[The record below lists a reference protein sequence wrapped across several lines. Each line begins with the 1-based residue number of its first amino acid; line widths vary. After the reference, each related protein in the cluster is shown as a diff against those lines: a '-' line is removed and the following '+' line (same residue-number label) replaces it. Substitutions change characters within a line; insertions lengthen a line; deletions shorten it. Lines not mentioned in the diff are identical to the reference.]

1 VNAPARPPPGP
12 RNPWYRG
19 PVTDHFDGRRFRNP
33 DGTPHAG
40 PAELARWMLL
50 HRRAR
55 WPARVD
61 SPHAP
66 AVPPAR
72 VGDLRV
78 TMIGH
83 ASLLVQVAGLNLL
96 LDPIWSERASPL
108 GRVGP
113 RRRTPPGV
121 RLEDLPPIDLVLLS
135 HNHYDHMDA
144 PTLARL
150 HAAHAPRVVTCLGN
164 DAILRAEV
172 PGLRAEAHDWGAVV
186 RLRDDLAV
194 RLLPCHH
201 WSSRRG
207 WDKWMALWCAFLLET
222 PAGRLHLIG
231 DTAFDRG
238 RPYRA
243 AAWHGP
249 IRLAAY
255 PIGAYTPRFYLHPE
269 HQTPEEAV
277 RGMRIAGAAHAVA
290 HHWGCFQMTD
300 EPREEPP
307 ARLAAALDAAGI
319 PRARFRALLPGEGWD
334 VP

>member
-1 VNAPARPPPGP
+1 MTPLGGRGP
-12 RNPWYRG
+12 RNPWYAG
-19 PVTDHFDGRRFRNP
+19 PVSRHFDGRRFRNP
-33 DGTPHAG
+33 DGIPHAG
-40 PAELARWMLL
+40 PVELARWMLL

-66 AVPPAR
+66 ARPAAR
-72 VGDLRV
+72 VDDLRV
-78 TMIGH
+78 TMVGH
-83 ASLLVQVAGLNLL
+83 ATLLVQVAGLNLL
-96 LDPIWSERASPL
+96 LDPIWSERASPTQAL
-108 GRVGP
+108 GP

-121 RLEDLPPIDLVLLS
+121 PFDALPPIDLVLVT
-135 HNHYDHMDA
+135 HNHFDHMDR

-150 HAAHAPRVVTCLGN
+150 AARHDPRTITTLGN

-172 PGLRAEAHDWGAVV
+172 PDLRVEAHDWGARVA
-186 RLRDDLAV
+186 LREDVMLHV
-194 RLLPCHH
+194 LPCHH
-201 WSSRRG
+201 WSSRKG

-222 PAGRLHLIG
+222 PVGRLHLVG

-238 RPYRA
+238 RPYEA
-243 AAWHGP
+243 AAPFGP
-249 IRLAAY
+249 IRLGAY

-277 RGMRIAGAAHAVA
+277 EGMRVAGAAHAVA

-307 ARLAAALDAAGI
+307 ARLAVALGAAGI
-319 PRARFRALLPGEGWD
+319 AADRFRAPLPGEGWD